1 MDFEN
6 RSSSV
11 NKIRIQNTFLM
22 SVVAKSFVP
31 ETKTESFV
39 IILRNLENE
48 RQVMQNIRGIK

>member
-1 MDFEN
+1 MDFQN
-6 RSSSV
+6 RSSLV

-22 SVVAKSFVP
+22 SVVVKSVVS

-39 IILRNLENE
+39 IILRKLENE